1 MTALPFRDREDA
13 ARQLATALS
22 RYRGTRPLILA
33 IPRGAVP
40 IGRIL
45 ADALEGDLD
54 VVLVRKLGAPGNP
67 ELAIGAID
75 ERGAVYLN
83 DYARRAGADDEYLR
97 AEIAAQAAVIAEHRR
112 RFGRGHAPR
121 SIADRTVV
129 VVDDGL
135 ATGSTMSVALRAVR
149 AQMPRHLVCAVPVAS
164 AVGIHGASEL
174 ADDTVCLATPSPF
187 HAVGLYYLRF
197 DPVSESDVVHAL
209 ERRGPDTVVEHRD
222 VSIET
227 RMVALAGTLSVP
239 ADAQGMVVFVHG
251 SGSSRH
257 SPRNRFVARVLQ
269 QRGIA
274 TLLMDL
280 LTDEEDADIAS
291 RFDIALLAS
300 RVQDALG
307 WLAQQADVAELPV
320 GLFGSSTGAAAA
332 LLAAADPRNEVV
344 AVVSRGGR
352 PDLAEQALAELR
364 VPTLL
369 IVGSADTHVLALN
382 RAACDRLGSWCTLEV
397 VPGAGHLFEEEGT
410 LAEMA
415 DHAAEWFERHFA
427 SEQPKIL
434 QLG

>member
-1 MTALPFRDREDA
+1 M
-13 ARQLATALS
+13 
-22 RYRGTRPLILA
+22 
-33 IPRGAVP
+33 
-40 IGRIL
+40 
-45 ADALEGDLD
+45 
-54 VVLVRKLGAPGNP
+54 
-67 ELAIGAID
+67 
-75 ERGAVYLN
+75 
-83 DYARRAGADDEYLR
+83 
-97 AEIAAQAAVIAEHRR
+97 
-112 RFGRGHAPR
+112 
-121 SIADRTVV
+121 

-149 AQMPRHLVCAVPVAS
+149 AQKPRHLVCAVPVAS
-164 AVGIHGASEL
+164 AIGIHGAAEL

-197 DPVSESDVVHAL
+197 DPVSVSDVVHAL
-209 ERRGPDTVVEHRD
+209 ERRDPDTVVEHRD

-227 RMVALAGTLSVP
+227 GTVVLAGRLSVP
-239 ADAQGMVVFVHG
+239 ADAQGFVVFVHG

-269 QRGIA
+269 RRGIA

-280 LTDEEDADIAS
+280 LTEEEDTDIAS

-300 RVQDALG
+300 RVHDALG
-307 WLAQQADVAELPV
+307 WLAGQADVARLPV
-320 GLFGSSTGAAAA
+320 GLFGASTGAAAA
-332 LLAAADPRNEVV
+332 LLAAADPHNEVV

-352 PDLAEQALAELR
+352 PDLAESVLAELR

-382 RAACDRLGSWCTLEV
+382 RAACDRLGKWCTLAV

-427 SEQPKIL
+427 SKHLKIL
-434 QLG
+434 QPG